1 MTVFSRFS
9 GRAPGAPVPTFQ
21 VQVRMTQFYRS
32 LTETLNRINGAPSAT
47 VVWAALKDLGCC
59 FGYTYLMAA
68 EVPPTGKGLLDG
80 VVYADWRRQVLAELV
95 RSPDRIQHPFVCF
108 AASSYAPVTVNEL
121 RALEVFRDTD
131 WALYLPQ
138 NILDGDGLVV
148 PVHRADQVVGGMVF
162 GGEKPDTSPVVRAV
176 LQVASHAAV
185 ERVDSL
191 KNQTVPTELPAL
203 SSREIQ
209 CLTYIAAGNE
219 DDEISRI
226 LGISPRTV
234 RFHVDS
240 AKAKLGVNSRV
251 QAVTKALRAR
261 MITV

>member
-1 MTVFSRFS
+1 MNDH
-9 GRAPGAPVPTFQ
+9 
-21 VQVRMTQFYRS
+21 YKS
-32 LTETLNRINGAPSAT
+32 LTEALTRIHAATSAAG
-47 VVWAALKDLGCC
+47 VWTALKELGAS

-68 EVPPTGKGLLDG
+68 EVPPSGKGLLDA
-80 VVYADWRRQVLAELV
+80 VVYSDWRNKASAEMV

-108 AASSYAPVTVNEL
+108 AASSHSPFTVNEL

-131 WALYLPQ
+131 WSLHLPE
-138 NILDGDGLVV
+138 NILGGDGLIV
-148 PVHRADQVVGGMVF
+148 PVHRASELMGGMVF
-162 GGEKPDTSPVVRAV
+162 GGEKPDTSPLVRAL

-185 ERVDSL
+185 DRVDGL
-191 KNQTVPTELPAL
+191 KNQTVPPTAL
-203 SSREIQ
+203 TLSARETQ
-209 CLTYIAAGNE
+209 CLTYIAAGHE
-219 DDEISRI
+219 DEEISRI

-261 MITV
+261 LINV